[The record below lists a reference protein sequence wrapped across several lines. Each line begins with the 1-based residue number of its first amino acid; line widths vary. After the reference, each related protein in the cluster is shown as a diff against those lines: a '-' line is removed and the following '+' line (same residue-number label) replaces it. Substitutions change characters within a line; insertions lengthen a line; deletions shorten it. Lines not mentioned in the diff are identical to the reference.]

1 MSNSRVE
8 GTVGET
14 SGTTSPF
21 GASPAGARPGRPRKG
36 ECAEF
41 YRPYIAA
48 VEGPLMEALE
58 GDARAWRAMLAAV
71 PPDREG
77 HRYQVGKWSVREV
90 VGHVTDA
97 ERTFCVRAMAF
108 ARGDRSHFP
117 SFDENAYAAASG
129 ADRRSLAD
137 LADEFS
143 AVRTATLLL
152 LRSFEDEAWDRR
164 GVASG
169 YEFTVRS
176 LAWIVAGHSR
186 HHRGVLAERYLSG

>member
-1 MSNSRVE
+1 MQNS
-8 GTVGET
+8 
-14 SGTTSPF
+14 
-21 GASPAGARPGRPRKG
+21 PGRPRKG

-58 GDARAWRAMLAAV
+58 SDGGAWRAMLAAV

-77 HRYQVGKWSVREV
+77 YRYADGKWSVREV
-90 VGHVTDA
+90 VGHVIDA
-97 ERTFCVRAMAF
+97 ERMFAVRTMAF

-117 SFDENAYAAASG
+117 SFDETAYAEASG
-129 ADRRSLAD
+129 ADRRSLGD
-137 LADEFS
+137 LAEEFS

-152 LRSFEDEAWDRR
+152 LRSFEDGTWDRR

-176 LAWIVAGHSR
+176 LAWIIAGHSR
-186 HHRGVLAERYLSG
+186 HHRGVLAERYLSE